1 MFFYVFSFI
10 CKYANATIYLNLD
23 NLIDPP
29 FEFIFK
35 EVFDYALAEKNIL
48 VWKIR
53 SLNCPCERIGNYKK
67 ISSKKLNFSK
77 TKKLEAFLICFTSN
91 LFY

>member
-10 CKYANATIYLNLD
+10 CKYANATVYLNLD

-35 EVFDYALAEKNIL
+35 EVFDYPLVEKNIL
-48 VWKIR
+48 V
-53 SLNCPCERIGNYKK
+53 
-67 ISSKKLNFSK
+67 
-77 TKKLEAFLICFTSN
+77 
-91 LFY
+91 

>member
-1 MFFYVFSFI
+1 MFFYVYSFI
-10 CKYANATIYLNLD
+10 CKYANATTYLNLD

-48 VWKIR
+48 V
-53 SLNCPCERIGNYKK
+53 
-67 ISSKKLNFSK
+67 
-77 TKKLEAFLICFTSN
+77 
-91 LFY
+91 